1 LGKFVNAR
9 FLNWLALVGGFAVL
23 PLSFQLLIATRAA
36 RSAFGND
43 VLSEV
48 FLVAFVIATAAIYEI
63 QTSLVDVNGEKN
75 LYLTLTMQAAV
86 LSVGA
91 YVVFKSYE
99 NIIDHSTYPLTL
111 LFTILSALAL
121 SAVPIEL
128 VRRSKVM

>member
-1 LGKFVNAR
+1 M
-9 FLNWLALVGGFAVL
+9 NWLALVGGFAVL